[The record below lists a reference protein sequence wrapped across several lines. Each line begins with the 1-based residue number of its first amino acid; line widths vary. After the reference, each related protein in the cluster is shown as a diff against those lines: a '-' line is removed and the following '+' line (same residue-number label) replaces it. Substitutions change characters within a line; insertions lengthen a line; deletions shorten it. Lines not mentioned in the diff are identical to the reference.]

1 MLFPRKEKR
10 KKENLSARFSLCT
23 PRGLTLEEKQ
33 HVQEVRWDIR
43 KAFSG
48 SIRQAGKRGEGRQTD
63 RQTDRVGDGER
74 DTQSPGEREVLGEQP
89 VLFKS
94 TVTHLSRSW

>member
-1 MLFPRKEKR
+1 MLFPWKEKR

-48 SIRQAGKRGEGRQTD
+48 SIRQAREGKGDRQTD
-63 RQTDRVGDGER
+63 RQSGRWRERHPEPRGEG
-74 DTQSPGEREVLGEQP
+74 SLGGTACA
-89 VLFKS
+89 F
-94 TVTHLSRSW
+94 